1 MPYSV
6 SSGGANAV
14 QAVST
19 QSDGKTFQQLREECL
34 RGKKLFEDPDF
45 PACDTSLFYSER
57 VPINFEWKRPGVCI
71 FQNLPGRLDHFKTG
85 SARLMNDQVKTFLS
99 RV

>member
-19 QSDGKTFQQLREECL
+19 QSDGKTFQQLRQECL
-34 RGKKLFEDPDF
+34 QKKKLFEDPDF
-45 PACDTSLFYSER
+45 PACDASLFYSER
-57 VPINFEWKRPGVCI
+57 VPINFEWKRPGVCV
-71 FQNLPGRLDHFKTG
+71 L
-85 SARLMNDQVKTFLS
+85 KTFLDDLIT
-99 RV
+99 